1 MLDADGA
8 AAVEDLRA
16 ELARAK
22 EQARKSE
29 AAALKAAE
37 ELEAEKAAH
46 CRSRE
51 EMAGMATKL
60 KVATDRLEVL
70 EGERRAE
77 QEDLKKADA
86 EAKDARSAMR
96 AMKEELRQVGDIV
109 AGKPFML
116 RRKFTDPKYAQLGRL
131 YGAEDPYLDLAASA
145 ADAVVH
151 FRSQKDHE
159 MEELFWSQFHS
170 PERPLPLSDRLVEW
184 AELNRLSGLAM
195 TDVVAHLWPERPKP
209 KSYFGLLQQFLGA
222 VPHIKAMK
230 RSACIEGAW
239 MALARVKTYWAKM
252 DATAV
257 ASRGSDKSRL
267 PAEHYFEEVLQGAR
281 LIESQ
286 CSKDVMF
293 K

>member
-22 EQARKSE
+22 EQARKSD
-29 AAALKAAE
+29 AAASKAAE
-37 ELEAEKAAH
+37 ELKAEKAAH

-51 EMAGMATKL
+51 EMAGMAVKL
-60 KVATDRLEVL
+60 KDATDRYEVL
-70 EGERRAE
+70 ERERQAE
-77 QEDLKKADA
+77 QEDLKKATA

-96 AMKEELRQVGDIV
+96 AIKEELRQAGDIA
-109 AGKPFML
+109 AGKPFLL
-116 RRKFTDPKYAQLGRL
+116 RRKFTDPKYAQLGQL
-131 YGAEDPYLDLAASA
+131 WSAEDPYLDLAASA

-170 PERPLPLSDRLVEW
+170 PKRPLPLTDRLAEW

-230 RSACIEGAW
+230 QSACIEGAR
-239 MALARVKTYWAKM
+239 MALARVKTYWAEM
-252 DATAV
+252 NATDV
-257 ASRGSDKSRL
+257 ASRGSDESRL
-267 PAEHYFEEVLQGAR
+267 PTEHYFEEVLQGAR

-286 CSKDVMF
+286 CSKNVMF